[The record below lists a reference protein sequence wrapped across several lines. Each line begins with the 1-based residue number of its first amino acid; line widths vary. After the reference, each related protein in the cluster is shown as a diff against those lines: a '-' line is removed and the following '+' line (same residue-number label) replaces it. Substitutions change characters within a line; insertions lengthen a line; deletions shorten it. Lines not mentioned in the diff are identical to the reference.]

1 MAISLTQRLS
11 FKQVRLT
18 VLVAFVLGTFLSLV
32 QVAADYASADG
43 AINREVRA
51 LLAVSHDPA
60 ARIAYNLDAE
70 LAQEMVRGL
79 LRSPA
84 VIRADIT
91 DNSSGLL
98 AVATRPASDSRI
110 RFVSDVL
117 FGARREFEEPLF
129 VTHLPNIE
137 IQGSLRLEI
146 DTFVYGSHF
155 LHRSMLTLGTGFVRS
170 LLLSMILLV
179 LFYSMLTQPLVRLIH
194 EISRRD
200 PRSPDTQPVPCP
212 AGHQHDE
219 IGQLTAV
226 INQQMARISEEMH
239 RRRRAEDRLTE
250 HLGALEATV
259 AARTSALETS
269 NARLV
274 ASNQALESA
283 RAAALDMAQAR
294 AAFLAS
300 MSHEIRTPLNG
311 LLGMLGLAMDG
322 PLTSEQRQ
330 QLSIAH
336 SSGNVLTALLNDI
349 LDLSKF
355 EAGQLELD
363 SIPFDLGSLA
373 EETASLHSQAAAP
386 GVELTCLVSPD
397 LPPLLLGDPKRV
409 RQIISNL
416 LSNAL
421 KFTLQ
426 GRVTLEVRPA
436 GNGVVV
442 VVDDTG
448 IGIPDTM
455 RARIF
460 QPFVQGNSGVNRQ
473 FGGTGLGLALTRQL
487 CQAMQGTLE
496 LDSEPGRG
504 ARFSVKLPLLPSH
517 TDSPHLDAHALPG
530 RATLLID
537 RDSGLARL
545 LELWLP
551 VWGLRPR
558 FADLAGIDGQ
568 EPTIFIVQRQEDVD
582 AIRAV
587 SERPVALI
595 TGYSH
600 FLPPARQL
608 GLQPF
613 AQVPRPVTRETLYQS
628 LRALLEPAASDAAE
642 RDEPA
647 GLSKAE
653 RMRVLLVEDNPV
665 NQMVAKGMLTKLGYD
680 VVLAAHGAEA
690 LQQLH
695 CEPLDLV
702 LMDCNMPVMDGYEAS
717 LEIRRCGRWPD
728 LPIIALT
735 ANALPEDRDR
745 CKAAGMNDYLAK
757 PFRQSELGELLGQWL
772 PVP

>member
-32 QVAADYASADG
+32 QVAVDYASADG

-110 RFVSDVL
+110 RFVSDLL

-129 VTHLPNIE
+129 VSHLPNIE

-146 DTFVYGSHF
+146 DTFIYGSHF
-155 LHRSMLTLGTGFVRS
+155 LQRSMLTLGAGFVRS

-179 LFYSMLTQPLVRLIH
+179 LFYGMLTKPLVRLIH

-212 AGHQHDE
+212 AGHQRDE

-274 ASNQALESA
+274 ASNHALESA

-322 PLTSEQRQ
+322 PLTTEQRQ

-336 SSGNVLTALLNDI
+336 SSGNVLMALLNDI

-363 SIPFDLGSLA
+363 SIPFDLGALA

-386 GVELTCLVSPD
+386 GVELTCLVSPA
-397 LPPLLLGDPKRV
+397 LPQVLLGDPKRV

-426 GRVTLEVRPA
+426 GRVTLEVRPVGDKVMVA
-436 GNGVVV
+436 
-442 VVDDTG
+442 VDDTG
-448 IGIPDTM
+448 IGIPDTV

-487 CQAMQGTLE
+487 CQAMHGTLE
-496 LDSEPGRG
+496 LDSESGRG
-504 ARFSVKLPLLPSH
+504 ARFSVTLPLARQADHRL
-517 TDSPHLDAHALPG
+517 SPPTTLSGH
-530 RATLLID
+530 ATLLVD

-545 LELWLP
+545 LEQWLP
-551 VWGLRPR
+551 VWGLQAE
-558 FADLAGIDGQ
+558 FADLAGVGGQ
-568 EPTIFIVQRQEDVD
+568 APSIVVAQRQDDLD

-587 SERPVALI
+587 SQRPIILI
-595 TGYSH
+595 TAYSH
-600 FLPPARQL
+600 FLPADRQL
-608 GLQPF
+608 ALQPF
-613 AQVPRPVTRETLYQS
+613 VQLPQPVTREALYQS
-628 LRALLEPAASDAAE
+628 LRRLLAPGAPETPR

-647 GLSKAE
+647 ALSASE

-717 LEIRRCGRWPD
+717 REIRRCGRWPD

-745 CKAAGMNDYLAK
+745 CRAAGMNDYLAK
-757 PFRQSELGELLGQWL
+757 PFRQSELGEVLGQWL